1 MVWPSRSAAK
11 LLPSGDIFSAEP
23 RHPIGRGKVGAMRAH
38 GALLVTLALALGGCG
53 GDPETVAQ
61 RDDSA
66 SALSPP
72 AGASPSP
79 TGTPIPTPTPA
90 PATGTVVG
98 TADSEFGEILFDG
111 TGQAIYLFDKEATA
125 RRSATTTVPRR
136 GRPCSPKATRSPR
149 ATFCGSARR
158 DAADGWHHA
167 GLVCGPSAVLL
178 RQRRR
183 QPGSLSQREG
193 VWRAVARR
201 YASGDPAP

>member
-23 RHPIGRGKVGAMRAH
+23 RHPIGPGKVGAMRAH
-38 GALLVTLALALGGCG
+38 GALLVTLALALAGCG

-61 RDDSA
+61 PDDSA

-125 RRSATTTVPRR
+125 QPECYDDCAEAWPPLLRWAAQPKP

-149 ATFCGSARR
+149 ATFCKISSA
-158 DAADGWHHA
+158 
-167 GLVCGPSAVLL
+167 
-178 RQRRR
+178 
-183 QPGSLSQREG
+183 
-193 VWRAVARR
+193 
-201 YASGDPAP
+201 